1 MADYSVDRTVLE
13 EKSTEEILEILKYE
27 RDDYTPEAIEI
38 FEDIL
43 EKRGHGKGATAKRA
57 GIIAQG
63 GAQMEDPGSFQ
74 VNNPQEAIGVLNYL
88 LQGVMDGSIDLQK
101 AQVASN
107 LVLAL
112 LGALEREFMSD
123 QGEPPITR

>member
-1 MADYSVDRTVLE
+1 MADYSVNRAVLE
-13 EKSTEEILEILKYE
+13 EKSTEEILEILKHE

-43 EKRGHGKGATAKRA
+43 AKRGHTKGASARRA
-57 GIIAQG
+57 GTMTQG
-63 GAQMEDPGSFQ
+63 ETQMEDLDSFQ
-74 VNNPQEAIGVLNYL
+74 VNNPQDAIVVLNYL

-123 QGEPPITR
+123 HGEPPITR